1 MNLGKKPNQLYWE
14 QRRKLENEK
23 LYSWTRCWNDVE
35 VLMDR
40 YMLTRD
46 VTIEDILARL
56 EKLES
61 ERKQTGRMPTEIL
74 PVSIRTNPNNVSNIA
89 QSMISMGNMSIVSRA
104 DGNKSNYMEKR
115 AEQRK
120 VTLAELDNNTC
131 AYVATLDFMNGAEE
145 I

>member
-1 MNLGKKPNQLYWE
+1 
-14 QRRKLENEK
+14 
-23 LYSWTRCWNDVE
+23 
-35 VLMDR
+35 MDR

-89 QSMISMGNMSIVSRA
+89 
-104 DGNKSNYMEKR
+104 
-115 AEQRK
+115 
-120 VTLAELDNNTC
+120 
-131 AYVATLDFMNGAEE
+131 
-145 I
+145 